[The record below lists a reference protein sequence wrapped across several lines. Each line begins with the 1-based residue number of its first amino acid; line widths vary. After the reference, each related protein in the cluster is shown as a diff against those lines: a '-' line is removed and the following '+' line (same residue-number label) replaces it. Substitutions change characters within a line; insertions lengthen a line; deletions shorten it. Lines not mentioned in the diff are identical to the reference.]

1 MTSDIRQ
8 KLDKI
13 TDTMWSGGLANPITY
28 VEQLS
33 YLLYLKLLDE
43 AENQHS
49 QAELLGITLDRPT
62 LFPAQ
67 AKRYRWSE
75 WRFKSGRDLLDFVGD
90 EVFPYMS
97 SLVREAP
104 AVATFFADARFQ
116 FEDPHVFKE
125 VVDILDTFQFAKL
138 GPDVKG
144 DIFEYQLLKL
154 QNQAKSDLGQFRT
167 PRQLRQFMVQLVDPD
182 IGDSIY
188 DPACGTAGF
197 LVEALDHILAKYSTE
212 TRLVPIYGE
221 GWEESKGFKSV
232 EAAKKAIPNLQI
244 YPRGMGD
251 RLAKDDWK
259 KLEAAIYGHDVS
271 GQMVRVAQMNLVLH
285 GVPRAR
291 IRRANALS
299 ETGGLTEDDKNRRY
313 KVIIANPPFAGLLP
327 KDSIRSDLPTNSKK
341 SELLFLAIMMDALA
355 PGGRCAVVVPEGL
368 LFGSTEAHVDLR
380 KKLVEEFHLQ
390 AVISLPA
397 GVFKPYAGVKTSV
410 LVFSR
415 HAEGANRPENLKL
428 KTENSRRVWF
438 YEIKND
444 GYDPDKVSGGGRIET
459 PNENGIPGLLAA
471 WAIYKASG
479 FQKPPG
485 PEANTLLEA
494 EADDPSCWWATPQR
508 MAESGYNLSAAAYKP
523 ISPTL
528 ANKEDPL
535 TLVNELLALEH
546 YITIGLKNLQSELQ

>member
-1 MTSDIRQ
+1 MNSDIRQ

-13 TDTMWSGGLANPITY
+13 TSVMWSGGLANPITY

-43 AENQHS
+43 SENQHS

-75 WRFKSGRDLLDFVGD
+75 WRFKSGRELLDFVSD

-104 AVATFFADARFQ
+104 SVATFFADARFQ

-154 QNQAKSDLGQFRT
+154 QNQAKSDLGQYRT

-212 TRLVPIYGE
+212 TRTIPIYGE
-221 GWEESKGFKSV
+221 GWEENKGYPSV
-232 EAAKKAIPNLQI
+232 EAAKKEIPNLQT
-244 YPRGMGD
+244 YPRGVGD
-251 RLAKDDWK
+251 KLAKADWK
-259 KLEAAIYGHDVS
+259 TLEASLYGHDVS
-271 GQMVRVAQMNLVLH
+271 GQMVRVALMNLVLH
-285 GVPRAR
+285 GVPKAR

-299 ETGGLTEDDKNRRY
+299 ETGGLTEDDKSRRY

-380 KKLVEEFHLQ
+380 KKLVTDFHLQ

-410 LVFSR
+410 LVFSKPNNQ
-415 HAEGANRPENLKL
+415 EPI
-428 KTENSRRVWF
+428 TSNSRSVWF

-444 GYDPDKVSGGGRIET
+444 GYDPDKVSGGGRVET
-459 PNENGIPGLLAA
+459 PNDNGIPSLLEA
-471 WAIYKASG
+471 WTSYKASG
-479 FQKPPG
+479 FQNPPG
-485 PEANTLLEA
+485 PEATFLLNVDAKE
-494 EADDPSCWWATPQR
+494 PVCWWATIDHI
-508 MAESGYNLSAAAYKP
+508 AGSGFSLSAATYKP
-523 ISPTL
+523 NLPTRTSV
-528 ANKEDPL
+528 EDPL
-535 TLVNELLALEH
+535 DLVDQLLGLENA
-546 YITIGLKNLQSELQ
+546 IAEGLQQLRMKLA

>member
-75 WRFKSGRDLLDFVGD
+75 WRFKSGNELLDFVAD
-90 EVFPYMS
+90 EVFPYMA

-104 AVATFFADARFQ
+104 GVATFFADARFQ
-116 FEDPHVFKE
+116 FEDAHVFKE

-188 DPACGTAGF
+188 DPACGTGGF
-197 LVEALDHILAKYSTE
+197 LVEALDHILAKYSTT
-212 TRLVPIYGE
+212 TRTIPIYGE
-221 GWEESKGFKSV
+221 GWEEKQNFKSAD
-232 EAAKKAIPNLQI
+232 EALEKIPNLQT
-244 YPRGMGD
+244 YQRGIGD

-259 KLEAAIYGHDVS
+259 KLEASLYGHDVS
-271 GQMVRVAQMNLVLH
+271 GQMVRVALMNLVLH
-285 GVPRAR
+285 
-291 IRRANALS
+291 
-299 ETGGLTEDDKNRRY
+299 
-313 KVIIANPPFAGLLP
+313 
-327 KDSIRSDLPTNSKK
+327 
-341 SELLFLAIMMDALA
+341 
-355 PGGRCAVVVPEGL
+355 VVPEGL
-368 LFGSTEAHVDLR
+368 LFGSTGAHVELR
-380 KKLVEEFHLQ
+380 KKLVTDFDLH

-410 LVFSR
+410 LVFSKGSVGVPPTSSNNDR
-415 HAEGANRPENLKL
+415 KVL
-428 KTENSRRVWF
+428 F
-438 YEIKND
+438 YEVKND
-444 GYDPDKVSGGGRIET
+444 GYDPDKVSGGGRVET
-459 PNENGIPGLLAA
+459 PNENGIPALLTT
-471 WAIYKASG
+471 WNDYKSSN
-479 FQKPPG
+479 FKTPLG

-494 EADDPSCWWATPQR
+494 DAEEPACWWASLEKI
-508 MAESGYNLSAAAYKP
+508 AESDFNLSAGAYKP
-523 ISPTL
+523 NQASSAGNENPITL
-528 ANKEDPL
+528 IDEL
-535 TLVNELLALEH
+535 TNFEQSILS
-546 YITIGLKNLQSELQ
+546 GLKKLKLSISE

>member
-1 MTSDIRQ
+1 MTPEIRQ
-8 KLDKI
+8 TLDKI
-13 TDTMWSGGLANPITY
+13 TNTMWSGGLANPITY

-33 YLLYLKLLDE
+33 YLIYLKLLDE
-43 AENQHS
+43 AENQHA

-75 WRFKSGRDLLDFVGD
+75 WRFKSGQDLLEFIGD
-90 EVFPYMS
+90 EVFPYMA

-116 FEDPHVFKE
+116 FEDPSVFKE
-125 VVDILDTFQFAKL
+125 VVDLLDTFSFAKL

-154 QNQAKSDLGQFRT
+154 QNQAKSDLGQYRT

-182 IGDSIY
+182 LGDTIY
-188 DPACGTAGF
+188 DPACGTGGF
-197 LVEALDHILAKYSTE
+197 LVEALDHILAKYSTTTE
-212 TRLVPIYGE
+212 PVPIYGE
-221 GWEESKGFKSV
+221 GWAESKGYES
-232 EAAKKAIPNLQI
+232 AAAALQDLPKLQT
-244 YPRGMGD
+244 YQRGIGD
-251 RLAKDDWK
+251 KLAKDDWRL
-259 KLEAAIYGHDVS
+259 LEASIYGHDVS
-271 GQMVRVAQMNLVLH
+271 GQMIRVALMNLVLH

-291 IRRANALS
+291 LRRANALS

-313 KVIIANPPFAGLLP
+313 KVILANPPFAGLLP
-327 KDSIRSDLPTNSKK
+327 KDSIRTDLPTNSKK

-368 LFGSTEAHVDLR
+368 LFGSTGAHTDLR
-380 KKLVEEFHLQ
+380 KKLLTDYDLH

-415 HAEGANRPENLKL
+415 RAGVSPAPTQTL
-428 KTENSRRVWF
+428 F

-444 GYDPDKVSGGGRIET
+444 GYDPDKVSGGGRVET
-459 PNENGIPGLLAA
+459 PNENSIPGLLEI
-471 WAIYKASG
+471 WENYKSSN
-479 FQKPPG
+479 FTNPPG
-485 PEANTLLEA
+485 PEANTLLD
-494 EADDPSCWWATPQR
+494 ADATDPVCWWASHDR
-508 MAESGYNLSAAAYKP
+508 IAESGYNLSASAYKP
-523 ISPTL
+523 TIAS
-528 ANKEDPL
+528 AAAKEDPL
-535 TLVNELLALEH
+535 ELIDELIKQENAIVSDLADLRELVGE
-546 YITIGLKNLQSELQ
+546 S

>member
-1 MTSDIRQ
+1 MTPDIRQ

-197 LVEALDHILAKYSTE
+197 IVEALDHILAKYSTE
-212 TRLVPIYGE
+212 TRQIPIYGE
-221 GWEESKGFKSV
+221 GWEETKGYQSV
-232 EAAKKAIPNLQI
+232 EAALKEMPQLQT
-244 YPRGMGD
+244 YHRGIGD
-251 RLAKDDWK
+251 KLANDDWK
-259 KLEAAIYGHDVS
+259 KLEASIYGHDVS
-271 GQMVRVAQMNLVLH
+271 GQMVRVALMNLVLH
-285 GVPRAR
+285 GVPKAR

-313 KVIIANPPFAGLLP
+313 KVILANPPFAGLLP

-368 LFGSTEAHVDLR
+368 LFGSTEVHTDLR
-380 KKLVEEFHLQ
+380 KKLVTEFHLQ

-410 LVFSR
+410 LVFSKPN
-415 HAEGANRPENLKL
+415 EGRDGLPGRPTSDRKVL
-428 KTENSRRVWF
+428 F

-444 GYDPDKVSGGGRIET
+444 GYDPDKVSNGGRFET
-459 PNENGIPGLLAA
+459 PNDNGIPALLETWKA
-471 WAIYKASG
+471 YKATG
-479 FQKPPG
+479 FQNPPG
-485 PEANTLLEA
+485 PEANILLDSNAGEPA
-494 EADDPSCWWATPQR
+494 CWWASIER
-508 MAESGYNLSAAAYKP
+508 IAESGYNLSAGAYRP
-523 ISPTL
+523 RT
-528 ANKEDPL
+528 ANIVEHHCPKKL
-535 TLVNELLALEH
+535 ITELLETEEA
-546 YITIGLKNLQSELQ
+546 IVKGLRHLQSIL

>member
-1 MTSDIRQ
+1 MNSDIRQ

-43 AENQHS
+43 AENQHT

-75 WRFKSGRDLLDFVGD
+75 WRFKSGNDLLDFVAD

-104 AVATFFADARFQ
+104 SVATFFADARFQ
-116 FEDPHVFKE
+116 FEDANVFKE
-125 VVDILDTFQFAKL
+125 VVDILDTFQFAKM

-167 PRQLRQFMVQLVDPD
+167 PRQLRQFMVQLADPD

-197 LVEALDHILAKYSTE
+197 LVEALDHILAKYSSS
-212 TRLVPIYGE
+212 TRQIPIYGE
-221 GWEESKGFKSV
+221 GWEESKGYKSV
-232 EAAKKAIPNLQI
+232 EAAKKEIPNLQV
-244 YPRGMGD
+244 YPRGVGD

-259 KLEAAIYGHDVS
+259 KLEASIFGHDVS
-271 GQMVRVAQMNLVLH
+271 GQMVRVSLMNLVLH
-285 GVPRAR
+285 GVPKAR
-291 IRRANALS
+291 IRRANTLS
-299 ETGGLTEDDKNRRY
+299 ETGGLTEDDRNRRY
-313 KVIIANPPFAGLLP
+313 KVILANPPFAGLLP

-380 KKLVEEFHLQ
+380 KKLVTEFHLQ

-410 LVFSR
+410 LVFSKR
-415 HAEGANRPENLKL
+415 QHKDGTLEPFFHHEYK
-428 KTENSRRVWF
+428 VWF

-444 GYDPDKVSGGGRIET
+444 GYDPDKVSGGGRVET
-459 PNENGIPGLLAA
+459 PNENGIPALLDA
-471 WAIYKASG
+471 WITYKSSG
-479 FQKPPG
+479 FQNPPG

-494 EADDPSCWWATPQR
+494 DAEEPSCWWASLNR
-508 MAESGYNLSAAAYKP
+508 IAESDYNLSAGSFKP
-523 ISPTL
+523 SQ
-528 ANKEDPL
+528 ASKGNNDDP
-535 TLVNELLALEH
+535 NELITELIDIEKSILE
-546 YITIGLKNLQSELQ
+546 GLEKLKASVK

>member
-1 MTSDIRQ
+1 MTSEIRQ

-75 WRFKSGRDLLDFVGD
+75 WRFKSGNDLMDFVAD

-104 AVATFFADARFQ
+104 SVATFFADARFQ
-116 FEDPHVFKE
+116 FEDPNVFKE
-125 VVDILDTFQFAKL
+125 VIDILDTFQFAKL

-154 QNQAKSDLGQFRT
+154 QNQAKSDLGQYRT

-182 IGDSIY
+182 IGDTIY
-188 DPACGTAGF
+188 DPACGTGGF
-197 LVEALDHILAKYSTE
+197 LVEALDHILAKYSAT
-212 TRLVPIYGE
+212 TRTIPIYGE
-221 GWEESKGFKSV
+221 GWEEEKGYKSV
-232 EAAKKAIPNLQI
+232 EAALEKIPNLQT
-244 YPRGMGD
+244 YQRGVGD
-251 RLAKDDWK
+251 RLAKDDWR
-259 KLEAAIYGHDVS
+259 KLEASLYGHDVS
-271 GQMVRVAQMNLVLH
+271 GQMIRVALMNLVLH

-291 IRRANALS
+291 LRRANALS
-299 ETGGLTEDDKNRRY
+299 ETGGLTEDDRNRRY
-313 KVIIANPPFAGLLP
+313 KVILANPPFAGLLP

-368 LFGSTEAHVDLR
+368 LFGSTGAHIDLR
-380 KKLVEEFHLQ
+380 KKLVTDFDLQ

-410 LVFSR
+410 LVFSKPNNESQIPKNPR
-415 HAEGANRPENLKL
+415 
-428 KTENSRRVWF
+428 SVWF
-438 YEIKND
+438 YEVKND
-444 GYDPDKVSGGGRIET
+444 GYDPDKVSGGGRVET
-459 PNENGIPGLLAA
+459 PNENGIPALLEI
-471 WAIYKASG
+471 WEKYKASG
-479 FQKPPG
+479 FQSPPG
-485 PEANTLLEA
+485 PEAKTLLDVDA
-494 EADDPSCWWATPQR
+494 EEPFCWWASLEKIT
-508 MAESGYNLSAAAYKP
+508 ESDFNLSAAAFKP
-523 ISPTL
+523 AQAGT
-528 ANKEDPL
+528 ATNEDPNDL
-535 TLVNELLALEH
+535 LDELLKVEKSIVSGLESLR
-546 YITIGLKNLQSELQ
+546 TSLKP

>member
-1 MTSDIRQ
+1 
-8 KLDKI
+8 
-13 TDTMWSGGLANPITY
+13 
-28 VEQLS
+28 
-33 YLLYLKLLDE
+33 
-43 AENQHS
+43 
-49 QAELLGITLDRPT
+49 LLGITLDRPT

-75 WRFKSGRDLLDFVGD
+75 WRFRSGRDLLDFVGD
-90 EVFPYMS
+90 EVFPYMA

-125 VVDILDTFQFAKL
+125 VVDILDTFHFAKL

-182 IGDSIY
+182 IGDTIY

-197 LVEALDHILAKYSTE
+197 IVEALDHILAKYSSE
-212 TRLVPIYGE
+212 TREIPIYGE
-221 GWEESKGFKSV
+221 GWEETKGFKLV
-232 EAAKKAIPNLQI
+232 KEAKKQIPNLQT
-244 YPRGMGD
+244 YRRGIGD

-259 KLEAAIYGHDVS
+259 KLEASIYGHDVS
-271 GQMVRVAQMNLVLH
+271 GQMFRVALMNLVLH
-285 GVPRAR
+285 GVPKAR

-299 ETGGLTEDDKNRRY
+299 ESGGLTEDDKNRRY
-313 KVIIANPPFAGLLP
+313 KVILANPPFAGLLP

-368 LFGSTEAHVDLR
+368 LFGSTEAHTDLR
-380 KKLVEEFHLQ
+380 KKLVTGFHLQ

-410 LVFSR
+410 LVFSKPQGEAISESPSSTGR
-415 HAEGANRPENLKL
+415 KVL
-428 KTENSRRVWF
+428 F

-444 GYDPDKVSGGGRIET
+444 GYDPDKVSNGGRVET
-459 PNENGIPGLLAA
+459 PNDNGIPALLETWKA
-471 WAIYKASG
+471 YKASG

-485 PEANTLLEA
+485 PEANTLLDSDA
-494 EADDPSCWWATPQR
+494 EEPACWWATIDR
-508 MAESGYNLSAAAYKP
+508 IAESGYSLSAATYKP
-523 ISPTL
+523 NLPTRTQ
-528 ANKEDPL
+528 AEDPL
-535 TLVNELLALEH
+535 ELVDQLLQLEST
-546 YITIGLKNLQSELQ
+546 ITTGLQQLRKQLA

>member
-1 MTSDIRQ
+1 MNSDIRQ

-13 TDTMWSGGLANPITY
+13 TEKMWSGGLANPITY

-43 AENQHS
+43 AENQHT

-67 AKRYRWSE
+67 ARRYRWSE
-75 WRFKSGRDLLDFVGD
+75 WRFKSGRELLDFVSD
-90 EVFPYMS
+90 EVFPYMA

-154 QNQAKSDLGQFRT
+154 QNQAKSDLGQYRT
-167 PRQLRQFMVQLVDPD
+167 PRQLRQFMVQMVDPD
-182 IGDSIY
+182 IGDAIY
-188 DPACGTAGF
+188 DPACGTGGF
-197 LVEALDHILAKYSTE
+197 LVEALDHILAKYSSQ
-212 TRLVPIYGE
+212 TRVVPIYGE
-221 GWEESKGFKSV
+221 GWEETKGFSSV
-232 EAAKKAIPNLQI
+232 AAATKEIPNLQT
-244 YPRGMGD
+244 YPRGIGD

-259 KLEAAIYGHDVS
+259 KLEASLFGHDVS
-271 GQMVRVAQMNLVLH
+271 GQMIRVALMNLVLH
-285 GVPRAR
+285 GVPKAKL
-291 IRRANALS
+291 RRANSLS
-299 ETGGLTEDDKNRRY
+299 ETGGLTEDDKSRRY
-313 KVIIANPPFAGLLP
+313 KVILANPPFAGLLP

-341 SELLFLAIMMDALA
+341 SELLFLAIMMDSLA

-380 KKLVEEFHLQ
+380 QKLVENFHLQ
-390 AVISLPA
+390 AVVSLPA

-410 LVFSR
+410 LVFQ
-415 HAEGANRPENLKL
+415 RPASPSDHCSL
-428 KTENSRRVWF
+428 TTAHSHRVWF

-444 GYDPDKVSGGGRIET
+444 GYDPDKVSGGGRVET
-459 PNENGIPGLLAA
+459 PNDNGIPAMLAA
-471 WAIYKASG
+471 WKAYKASG
-479 FQKPPG
+479 FQTPPG
-485 PEANTLLEA
+485 PEANSLLAADTA
-494 EADDPSCWWATPQR
+494 EPACWWATLER
-508 MAESGYNLSAAAYKP
+508 IANSSYNLSAAPYKP
-523 ISPTL
+523 TSPTR
-528 ANKEDPL
+528 ANAEDPL
-535 TLVNELLALEH
+535 ALVDELLALETSI
-546 YITIGLKNLQSELQ
+546 ITGLQTLRGQLSA

>member
-1 MTSDIRQ
+1 MNSDIRQ

-43 AENQHS
+43 AENQHT

-75 WRFKSGRDLLDFVGD
+75 WRFKSGRDLLDFVSD

-104 AVATFFADARFQ
+104 SVATFFADARFQ

-197 LVEALDHILAKYSTE
+197 LVEALDHILAKYSSE
-212 TRLVPIYGE
+212 TREIPIYGE
-221 GWEESKGFKSV
+221 GWEESKGYKSV
-232 EAAKKAIPNLQI
+232 EAAKNAIPNLQT
-244 YPRGMGD
+244 YQRGVGD
-251 RLAKDDWK
+251 RLAKEDWK
-259 KLEAAIYGHDVS
+259 KLEASLYGHDVS
-271 GQMVRVAQMNLVLH
+271 GQMVRVSQMNLVLH
-285 GVPRAR
+285 GVPKAR

-410 LVFSR
+410 LVF
-415 HAEGANRPENLKL
+415 AKPNKEGCTGILPVSSSSNK
-428 KTENSRRVWF
+428 VWF

-444 GYDPDKVSGGGRIET
+444 GYDPDKVSGGGRVET
-459 PNENGIPGLLAA
+459 PNENGIPGLLDT
-471 WAIYKASG
+471 WAIYKASN
-479 FQKPPG
+479 FQNAPG
-485 PEANTLLEA
+485 PGANTLLEA
-494 EADDPSCWWATPQR
+494 DAPEPACWWATSER
-508 MAESGYNLSAAAYKP
+508 LADSGYNLSASAYKP
-523 ISPTL
+523 TTPTRSN
-528 ANKEDPL
+528 AEDPL
-535 TLVNELLALEH
+535 KLVDELLALEDT
-546 YITIGLKNLQSELQ
+546 ITAGLTELRKQLA

>member
-1 MTSDIRQ
+1 MNSDIRQ

-13 TDTMWSGGLANPITY
+13 TNVMWSGGLANPITY

-125 VVDILDTFQFAKL
+125 VVDILDTLQFAKL

-154 QNQAKSDLGQFRT
+154 QNQAKSDLGMYRT

-182 IGDSIY
+182 IGDTIY

-221 GWEESKGFKSV
+221 GWEETKGFKSV
-232 EAAKKAIPNLQI
+232 EAAKKGIPNLQT

-271 GQMVRVAQMNLVLH
+271 GQMVRVSQMNLVLH

-299 ETGGLTEDDKNRRY
+299 ESGGLTEDDKNRRY

-327 KDSIRSDLPTNSKK
+327 KDSIRADLPTNSKK

-380 KKLVEEFHLQ
+380 KKLVNEFHLQ

-410 LVFSR
+410 LVFSKGSVGVPP
-415 HAEGANRPENLKL
+415 ASSNK
-428 KTENSRRVWF
+428 VWF

-444 GYDPDKVSGGGRIET
+444 GYDPDKVSGGGRVET
-459 PNENGIPGLLAA
+459 PNENGIPGLLDA

-479 FQKPPG
+479 FQNPPG

-494 EADDPSCWWATPQR
+494 DADEPASWWASIER
-508 MAESGYNLSAAAYKP
+508 IAESAYSLSAATYKP
-523 ISPTL
+523 SLPTRTN
-528 ANKEDPL
+528 AEDPL
-535 TLVNELLALEH
+535 ALVDQLLEIEESIVSGLESLRRAIH
-546 YITIGLKNLQSELQ
+546 S

>member
-1 MTSDIRQ
+1 MNSEIRQ

-13 TDTMWSGGLANPITY
+13 TNVMWSGGLANPITY

-75 WRFKSGRDLLDFVGD
+75 WRFITDSNKLLDFVGD

-104 AVATFFADARFQ
+104 SVATFFADARFQ
-116 FEDPHVFKE
+116 FEDPAVFRE
-125 VVDILDTFQFAKL
+125 VVDILDTFHFAKL

-221 GWEESKGFKSV
+221 GWEETKGYKSV
-232 EAAKKAIPNLQI
+232 EAAKKAIPNLQT

-271 GQMVRVAQMNLVLH
+271 GQMVRVSQMNLVLH

-380 KKLVEEFHLQ
+380 KKLVEDFHLQ

-410 LVFSR
+410 LVFSKPNNQ
-415 HAEGANRPENLKL
+415 EPI
-428 KTENSRRVWF
+428 TSNSRSVWF

-444 GYDPDKVSGGGRIET
+444 GYDPDKVSGGGRVET
-459 PNENGIPGLLAA
+459 PNENGIPAMLKA
-471 WAIYKASG
+471 WKQYKASD
-479 FQKPPG
+479 FKTPPG
-485 PEANTLLEA
+485 PEANNLLDADA
-494 EADDPSCWWATPQR
+494 EEPACWWATPKR
-508 MAESGYNLSAAAYKP
+508 LAGSAYNLSAASYKP
-523 ISPTL
+523 TSPTR
-528 ANKEDPL
+528 ANLEDPL
-535 TLVNELLALEH
+535 ALVDELLNLETN
-546 YITIGLKNLQSELQ
+546 ITTGLQTLREQLVQ